1 MKKHYLGI
9 LALSLSLTASAK
21 ADQKTYRE
29 VGVASYYDDA
39 FNGCVTANGEKFNQC
54 EMTCAHQWL
63 PLGTMV
69 KVTNLKNHK
78 TVVLR
83 VNDRGPYFDGR
94 MIDLSKSAAAIL
106 GYTDEGLAMVQ
117 METMNFKN
125 YMAWRSEDFEA
136 GRKLG
141 YGRNNKMVVECV
153 AVKNRKLPTL
163 NLSGSAIKSLR
174 PKLRDGVSARIE
186 GKHTFNYLIFFG
198 VFYRPEKVSA
208 FHDERHPK
216 LPDTGPR
223 RYFEDRR
230 SVAWIA
236 P

>member
-1 MKKHYLGI
+1 MKKHYIGIIALG
-9 LALSLSLTASAK
+9 LSLSASAN

-39 FNGCVTANGEKFNQC
+39 FTGCLTANGEKFTQC
-54 EMTCAHQWL
+54 GMTCAHQWL

-69 KVTNLKNHK
+69 KVTNLKNHR
-78 TVVLR
+78 TVILR

-94 MIDLSKSAAAIL
+94 MIDLSKSAASIL
-106 GYTDEGLAMVQ
+106 GYTEDGLAMVQ
-117 METMNFKN
+117 METMNFKS

-141 YGRNNKMVVECV
+141 FSLNNKLAVECL
-153 AVKNRKLPTL
+153 AIKSNKLPFL
-163 NLSGSAIKSLR
+163 NLSASPIKNLPARLS
-174 PKLRDGVSARIE
+174 DGASGRIQ
-186 GKHTFNYLIFFG
+186 GKNTCDYLIFFG

-208 FHDERHPK
+208 FHAEPQQQV
-216 LPDTGPR
+216 PDASPG
-223 RYFEDRR
+223 RYLKDTR
-230 SVAWIA
+230 SLAWIA